1 MIDRT
6 YRYVILNQEY
16 PSTYLLGNVL
26 HFSDQINITKI
37 KSTFKHIK
45 GEKDYSCFR
54 SSGCSAK
61 SPIKNIKSIK
71 IAKENNF
78 IYLDITANS
87 FLYHMVR
94 NIVGTIVDVWSNK
107 ILPSELR
114 NIINKKDRKFCS
126 KMAPSNG
133 LFLWKVSYTSKY
145 KINYNS
151 ESILL

>member
-1 MIDRT
+1 VQD
-6 YRYVILNQEY
+6 
-16 PSTYLLGNVL
+16 
-26 HFSDQINITKI
+26 FS
-37 KSTFKHIK
+37 S
-45 GEKDYSCFR
+45 FR
-54 SSGCSAK
+54 SSGCQAK
-61 SPIKNIKSIK
+61 SPIRNIINTSIIKNKNIIIFS
-71 IAKENNF
+71 
-78 IYLDITANS
+78 ITANA

-94 NIVGTIVDVWSNK
+94 NIVGTIVDVGSNK

-133 LFLWKVSYTSKY
+133 LFLWKVSYPSKF